1 MWLDL
6 TDIGLSNWTMRI
18 TEVSRGHKT
27 AESSQGDM
35 WLDQVDVFL
44 HQVDIWLEL
53 SQVEVWLKI
62 YS

>member
-27 AESSQGDM
+27 AESSQCDM
-35 WLDQVDVFL
+35 WLDQVDV
-44 HQVDIWLEL
+44 
-53 SQVEVWLKI
+53 WLKLHI
-62 YS
+62 QLTLGVMLEQTT

>member
-1 MWLDL
+1 
-6 TDIGLSNWTMRI
+6 MRI
-18 TEVSRGHKT
+18 SEVFRGHKT
-27 AESSQGDM
+27 AESSQVDM

-53 SQVEVWLKI
+53 SQVEVWLKL